1 MCMSA
6 TPVLQYANSKYD
18 SSQDTIFSSGRKTG
32 ERALARLPTYS
43 ADFLEKR
50 QLYSNEH
57 PDNIQ
62 GQSQFAFQPLPD
74 WRTTGQPRI
83 VFPSQSRPEP
93 ESEPGVIRQCWPNPH
108 QAESPGCSVQHYRG
122 QWFNICR
129 SDH

>member
-18 SSQDTIFSSGRKTG
+18 SSQDITFSSRRNSG
-32 ERALARLPTYS
+32 ERSLARLPTYS
-43 ADFLEKR
+43 NDFLENR

-57 PDNIQ
+57 PDNMQ
-62 GQSQFAFQPLPD
+62 GQSQFAFQPLPG

-83 VFPSQSRPEP
+83 VFPSESQPGPE
-93 ESEPGVIRQCWPNPH
+93 VIRQCWPNPY
-108 QAESPGCSVQHYRG
+108 QAESPGCSVQNYRG

-129 SDH
+129 